1 MNKYYLR
8 IDNGIFGFI
17 TPDLHEIK
25 KTDIPITLEDY
36 NKFFEMQSQGK
47 QFKLKSKPSGKK
59 LFDYIVEHK
68 PPIIPSTAPQKDKYT
83 VDERIKILEEKIKKM
98 EERKNA

>member
-1 MNKYYLR
+1 MNEYYLR
-8 IDNGIFGFI
+8 IETGGFSFV

-47 QFKLKSKPSGKK
+47 QFKLKSKPNGKK
-59 LFDYIVEHK
+59 LFNYIMEYK
-68 PPIIPSTAPQKDKYT
+68 PPIIPSIAPQKDGYII
-83 VDERIKILEEKIKKM
+83 DERIKNLEEKIKKM
-98 EERKNA
+98 EEQKNA